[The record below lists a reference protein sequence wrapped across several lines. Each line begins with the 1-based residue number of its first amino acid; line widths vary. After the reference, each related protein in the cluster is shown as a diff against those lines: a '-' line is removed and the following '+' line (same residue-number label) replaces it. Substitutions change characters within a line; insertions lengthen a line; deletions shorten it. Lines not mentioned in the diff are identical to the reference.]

1 MNCDAIRHLTES
13 HIGIDLSRTSLQ
25 FVSVVL
31 ESARQ
36 SNFREANDAP
46 NIPDR
51 RPVFHRVC
59 NRH

>member
-1 MNCDAIRHLTES
+1 MNDDAIRPLTEGHLS
-13 HIGIDLSRTSLQ
+13 INLSRTGLR

-36 SNFREANDAP
+36 SNFREAYDAP

-59 NRH
+59 NCH